1 MIITHGTKKQEIEYL
16 SQLFCK
22 LFKDKVEWELFHSIY
37 RKLALYKY
45 NDNQELFQDFVQ
57 EYLKLRNSIV
67 STREDLAEFVKSADY
82 KDSNLI
88 YKLRLK
94 RKSSKVEKLCKSI
107 CIFEHEFYQRTNI
120 SILKEEQVNK
130 KQSESLN

>member
-22 LFKDKVEWELFHSIY
+22 LFQDKVEWALFHSIY

-45 NDNQELFQDFVQ
+45 NDNQEVFQDFVQ

-67 STREDLAEFVKSADY
+67 SSREDLAEFVKSATY

-94 RKSSKVEKLCKSI
+94 RKSSKVEKLCKNNEDYLI
-107 CIFEHEFYQRTNI
+107 AVNE
-120 SILKEEQVNK
+120 LKSRLK
-130 KQSESLN
+130 

>member
-1 MIITHGTKKQEIEYL
+1 MIIAHGTKKQEIEYL

-22 LFKDKVEWELFHSIY
+22 LFKDKVEVALFRSIY
-37 RKLALYKY
+37 RKLAFYKY

-67 STREDLAEFVKSADY
+67 SSREDLAEFVKSADY

-94 RKSSKVEKLCKSI
+94 RKSSKVEKLFKSI
-107 CIFEHEFYQRTNI
+107 CIFEREFYQRTNI